1 MKPLSWTQLEYFS
14 VIARLQHMSRA
25 ADQLGVSQPALSRAL
40 SKLEADLA
48 VPLFDRVGRSIRL
61 TRYGELFQRRV
72 ARALQEIEDGRA
84 ELADMVGPERR
95 TVALGFLRTLGITFV
110 PQLVRSFSASN
121 CNVLFSFIQSNSTAL
136 EDQLLSGELDLI
148 LNARPWNKPD
158 FEWRLVANQ
167 ELVLIVSP
175 SHPLARRRA
184 VALAELA
191 KEPFVSFKE
200 GRFRQLTEELCH
212 AAGFSPAICSES
224 DDSSS
229 VPGFVEPALASL
241 SCRRMRP
248 RRAASSVCGSHIRW
262 RVGRSAL
269 RGRRIDTSRLARVC
283 FVILLCPRGRRSSRH
298 RSGLARRHR
307 DAET

>member
-1 MKPLSWTQLEYFS
+1 MKPLSWAQLEYFS

-40 SKLEADLA
+40 TKLEADLA

-61 TRYGELFQRRV
+61 TRYGELFQRRA

-84 ELADMVGPERR
+84 ELADMVCPERR

-110 PQLVRSFSASN
+110 PQLVRSFSAAN
-121 CNVLFSFIQSNSTAL
+121 RNVLFSFIQSNSTAL

-158 FEWRLVANQ
+158 FEWRLVAHQ

-175 SHPLARRRA
+175 SHPLARRRT
-184 VALAELA
+184 VALKEIA

-212 AAGFSPAICSES
+212 AAGFSPMIRFES
-224 DDSSS
+224 DNSSS
-229 VPGFVEPALASL
+229 VPGFVAAGFGVAIVSPDT
-241 SCRRMRP
+241 
-248 RRAASSVCGSHIRW
+248 ASSGGVVSLRITRP
-262 RVGRSAL
+262 SA
-269 RGRRIDTSRLARVC
+269 
-283 FVILLCPRGRRSSRH
+283 RRSIGVAWAKDRYLATSTRSF
-298 RSGLARRHR
+298 RDFALTEGPSFLPTSSGLARRR
-307 DAET
+307 SNAGT

>member
-61 TRYGELFQRRV
+61 TRHGELFQRRV

-110 PQLVRSFSASN
+110 PQLVRSFSAAN
-121 CNVLFSFIQSNSTAL
+121 RNVLFSFIQSNSTAL

-175 SHPLARRRA
+175 SHPLARRRT

-191 KEPFVSFKE
+191 NEPFVSFKE

-212 AAGFSPAICSES
+212 AAGFSPAIRFES

-229 VPGFVEPALASL
+229 VPGFVAAGFGVAIVSPD
-241 SCRRMRP
+241 
-248 RRAASSVCGSHIRW
+248 AASSGS
-262 RVGRSAL
+262 VVSL
-269 RGRRIDTSRLARVC
+269 RITH
-283 FVILLCPRGRRSSRH
+283 P
-298 RSGLARRHR
+298 LARRSIGVAWAKDRYLATSTRLFR
-307 DAET
+307 DFALSEGPSFLSTSKRPRSPA